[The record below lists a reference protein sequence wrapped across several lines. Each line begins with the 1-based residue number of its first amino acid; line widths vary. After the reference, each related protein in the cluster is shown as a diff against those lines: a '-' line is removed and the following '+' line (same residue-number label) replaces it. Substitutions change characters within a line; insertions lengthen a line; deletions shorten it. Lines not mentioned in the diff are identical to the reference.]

1 MNIPVNFSWN
11 LEVYTVSKH
20 RWNYPSLKYL
30 VFFDINLWTSS
41 ELKDDQVTFD
51 YTVLSYPY
59 LRACMEW
66 YLLFNSYNFKM
77 LASDN

>member
-30 VFFDINLWTSS
+30 VFFGINLWTSS
-41 ELKDDQVTFD
+41 ELEDDQVTFD
-51 YTVLSYPY
+51 YMVLSYPY
-59 LRACMEW
+59 LRACMEICFSTATT
-66 YLLFNSYNFKM
+66 YKM
-77 LASDN
+77 LSSDN